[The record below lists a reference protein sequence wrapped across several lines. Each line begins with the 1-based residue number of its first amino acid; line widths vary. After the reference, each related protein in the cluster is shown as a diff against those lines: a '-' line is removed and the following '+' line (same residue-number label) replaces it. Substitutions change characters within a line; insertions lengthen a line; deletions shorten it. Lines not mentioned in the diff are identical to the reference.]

1 MLMEANFEAEIK
13 EFDEVLKSTDLL
25 VDESVQIYELESE
38 KGNVIDELYN
48 SLKIITEFLGF
59 SVELPPKV
67 FNEEDNTKITLTP
80 SLDIV
85 IKKSNGK
92 VIQKRLDEFST
103 KKIAQ
108 ILKNAI
114 SPIIELC
121 KNEKIIQN
129 KNITFLK
136 AVTRKIEKIQKINS
150 DSIPSENSE
159 TPMNQNSPN
168 NSNQNVGNQT
178 PSTSTRMNN
187 TNQTPSTSTRMNNT
201 NQTPSTS
208 TRMNNTNQTP
218 STSTRIN
225 EAP

>member
-1 MLMEANFEAEIK
+1 MEPNFEAEIK

-48 SLKIITEFLGF
+48 SLKLITEFLGF
-59 SVELPPKV
+59 SVELSPKV
-67 FNEEDNTKITLTP
+67 FNEEENTKITLTP

-150 DSIPSENSE
+150 EGDTSEIPV
-159 TPMNQNSPN
+159 NQNATN
-168 NSNQNVGNQT
+168 ISNQNIGNQT
-178 PSTSTRMNN
+178 TSGN
-187 TNQTPSTSTRMNNT
+187 TK
-201 NQTPSTS
+201 
-208 TRMNNTNQTP
+208 
-218 STSTRIN
+218 IN
-225 EAP
+225 EAS

>member
-1 MLMEANFEAEIK
+1 MEPSFEAEIK

-59 SVELPPKV
+59 SVDLPPRV
-67 FNEEDNTKITLTP
+67 FNEEENTKITLTP

-114 SPIIELC
+114 IPIIELC

-150 DSIPSENSE
+150 NTDVSE
-159 TPMNQNSPN
+159 TIENTLNQNTSNNINQNIGNQPTTN
-168 NSNQNVGNQT
+168 NSK
-178 PSTSTRMNN
+178 
-187 TNQTPSTSTRMNNT
+187 
-201 NQTPSTS
+201 
-208 TRMNNTNQTP
+208 
-218 STSTRIN
+218 IN
-225 EAP
+225 EAS

>member
-1 MLMEANFEAEIK
+1 MKIWSITILEPSFEAEIK

-59 SVELPPKV
+59 SVDLPPKV
-67 FNEEDNTKITLTP
+67 FNEEDDTKITLTP

-92 VIQKRLDEFST
+92 IIQKRLDEFTT

-114 SPIIELC
+114 IPIIELC

-136 AVTRKIEKIQKINS
+136 AVTRKIEKIQKINDTS
-150 DSIPSENSE
+150 STSNNSENTINQ
-159 TPMNQNSPN
+159 TPQI
-168 NSNQNVGNQT
+168 NSNQNIENQ
-178 PSTSTRMNN
+178 PNPNN
-187 TNQTPSTSTRMNNT
+187 SK
-201 NQTPSTS
+201 
-208 TRMNNTNQTP
+208 
-218 STSTRIN
+218 IN
-225 EAP
+225 EAS

>member
-1 MLMEANFEAEIK
+1 MEPNFEAEIK
-13 EFDEVLKSTDLL
+13 EFDDVLKSTDLL

-67 FNEEDNTKITLTP
+67 FNEEENSKITLTP

-103 KKIAQ
+103 KKIAE

-114 SPIIELC
+114 MPIIELC

-136 AVTRKIEKIQKINS
+136 AVTKKIEKIQKINS
-150 DSIPSENSE
+150 DSEEKESPGNFNNQEPS
-159 TPMNQNSPN
+159 QNA
-168 NSNQNVGNQT
+168 NQNV
-178 PSTSTRMNN
+178 NN
-187 TNQTPSTSTRMNNT
+187 FPPPNN
-201 NQTPSTS
+201 P
-208 TRMNNTNQTP
+208 
-218 STSTRIN
+218 RIN
-225 EAP
+225 EAS